1 MNQDTVP
8 INAEPQVEKPIKPI
22 DNTTQLVEDNKK
34 SMETSNQN
42 TIITQVVN
50 TFKNSED
57 IIEALQRLATEIPN
71 SVLLNFFDKF
81 LAIIENV
88 LSKIQDQLGLDIEL
102 KDPDQAM
109 AEIQKNLPKIK
120 FRMLLTGVILK
131 EMVQDPELQKVWSEF
146 IEIFQDKYFQPFL
159 IATLATLKE
168 YEPQIEA
175 QGEKVE
181 KIVSKVINRTGDA
194 ASDAFGNV
202 IAGIPYVGT
211 VVSGLGGLDNIAK
224 MVIANVDA
232 WGELFLETSY
242 RLAVTLKKISP
253 EGLKALDG
261 TIDMVIN
268 AYNTY
273 LAVKNSIDKWNALA
287 QGVKF
292 NPDLGLSADKLTDM
306 MMKKAE
312 NAGTLPGTKVEQP
325 AAKIETPPVEEAVK
339 PIASPEPVK
348 IEEATPK
355 IETPQPE
362 KAVTPI
368 PTPEP
373 VKVEQTQEKIETPQP
388 EKAVTPIPTPEP
400 AKDDQDEL
408 NDLLADI
415 KDGDYDETIFRSP
428 QNLLEDFNEST
439 SIEKINNAIN
449 SRKKTDNFKNK
460 GFNTKTQALPTNISS
475 GRTNINEGMPSIQQ
489 SNLAPSVKVTSGG
502 KRKKTRKKRRKK
514 RTKKKSRKR

>member
-1 MNQDTVP
+1 MNENTVP
-8 INAEPQVEKPIKPI
+8 INTEPQIEKQIDPIE
-22 DNTTQLVEDNKK
+22 NTTQLVDNNKK
-34 SMETSNQN
+34 SIEPSQQN
-42 TIITQVVN
+42 TVITQVID
-50 TFKNSED
+50 TFKNSKNLV
-57 IIEALQRLATEIPN
+57 EALQRLATEIPI

-81 LAIIENV
+81 LAIIEG
-88 LSKIQDQLGLDIEL
+88 LLEKIQDQLGLDIEL
-102 KDPDQAM
+102 KDPNQAM

-131 EMVQDPELQKVWSEF
+131 EMVQDPELQKVWGEF

-159 IATLATLKE
+159 IATLTTLKE

-175 QGEKVE
+175 QGQKVE
-181 KIVSKVINRTGDA
+181 KIISKVINRTGDA

-242 RLAVTLKKISP
+242 RLAVTLKKVSP
-253 EGLKALDG
+253 QGLVALDG

-292 NPDLGLSADKLTDM
+292 NPELGLSADKLTEM
-306 MMKKAE
+306 MMQKAE

-325 AAKIETPPVEEAVK
+325 VAKIETPQVEEAV
-339 PIASPEPVK
+339 
-348 IEEATPK
+348 
-355 IETPQPE
+355 
-362 KAVTPI
+362 TPI
-368 PTPEP
+368 TPEP

-415 KDGDYDETIFRSP
+415 KFGDYDEAIFRSP
-428 QNLLEDFNEST
+428 QNLLEDFDEPT

-449 SRKKTDNFKNK
+449 ARKNTDNFKNK
-460 GFNTKTQALPTNISS
+460 GFNTKTQDLPTNISS
-475 GRTNINEGMPSIQQ
+475 GRTTINEGMPTIQQ
-489 SNLAPSVKVTSGG
+489 SNLAPSVKVKSGG
-502 KRKKTRKKRRKK
+502 KRKKTRKNIRKK
-514 RTKKKSRKR
+514 RTKKKSRKRSR

>member
-325 AAKIETPPVEEAVK
+325 AAKIETPQVEEAVK
-339 PIASPEPVK
+339 PIASPAPVK

-368 PTPEP
+368 PTPE
-373 VKVEQTQEKIETPQP
+373 T
-388 EKAVTPIPTPEP
+388 

-460 GFNTKTQALPTNISS
+460 GFNTKTQDLPTNISS
-475 GRTNINEGMPSIQQ
+475 GRTTINEGMPTIQQ